1 MSFKL
6 FLRSLMFSGAFT
18 ILVIL
23 FLVNLINKQAE
34 EVKFIQ
40 DRKVQSLL
48 LAYEMRQS
56 SDDLT
61 RLARTFS
68 ATSDTKYEK
77 MYWDIIYIRNGKKA
91 RPENYN
97 RIYWDLV
104 LEYGQKPKPDGQTIS
119 LNQMMKNAGFT
130 KKEFELL
137 DEAQKNSNNLIKL
150 ETIAMNAAK
159 GLFEDSNG
167 KFNIKKNPDNAF
179 AVKLTHSNE
188 YHIEKAKIVK
198 PIDKFMAIL
207 DERTSKEVQDALN
220 ENSIYLYTL
229 IGFTIFAFI
238 FFIVLFFI
246 NRQKIPNMYIFKDSL
261 IDFFRYLNNEIE
273 YSGTIDINTND
284 EIGEMTKVVNEN
296 IIKTKNLIEEDKI
309 VINAVKKAVAIAKTG
324 LMKQK
329 IEVSTQNKGLEELK
343 EVFNDLLEVVSKKV
357 STNLNKI
364 SDALASFQKLDF
376 THRIKESTGE
386 VAIGLN
392 NLAEIINAMLVENK
406 SNGLTLDRS
415 SSMLL
420 DNVDILNKNSN
431 EAAAALE
438 ETSAATEEITS
449 NISQNTQNIVKMSGY
464 ATELTTSAE
473 EGKSFAE
480 ETTVAMNDIDKQVNA
495 INDSISVIDQIAFQT
510 NILSLNAAVEA
521 ATAGE
526 AGKGFAVVAQEVR
539 NLASRSAEAAN
550 EIKALVEQATK
561 KASNGKVIS
570 NKMITGYVELNENIS
585 KTIKLISEVEK
596 SSKEQQIGIEQIN
609 DAISSLDQKTQENAS
624 ISNKTHDVAVET
636 AIIAQLV
643 LRNAE
648 AKKFNGKE
656 KVQAKNVDI
665 NNTKLNAR
673 TT

>member
-34 EVKFIQ
+34 EIKFIQ

-309 VINAVKKAVAIAKTG
+309 VINDTIAVLAE
-324 LMKQK
+324 L
-329 IEVSTQNKGLEELK
+329 SKG
-343 EVFNDLLEVVSKKV
+343 DLSKKV
-357 STNLNKI
+357 KSTTSNLILSELTQFLNTMSSNLEANI
-364 SDALASFQKLDF
+364 GAILRILNEYSNYNYTNRVDTSV
-376 THRIKESTGE
+376 IKEHILKLANGINSLGDSSTQ
-386 VAIGLN
+386 
-392 NLAEIINAMLVENK
+392 MLIENK
-406 SNGLTLDRS
+406 SNGLTLNNS
-415 SSMLL
+415 SDVLL
-420 DNVDILNKNSN
+420 ENVNILNANSH
-431 EAAAALE
+431 ESAAALE
-438 ETSAATEEITS
+438 EIAAELEQITG
-449 NISQNTQNIVKMSGY
+449 NITDNTTNVVMMAEY
-464 ATELTTSAE
+464 ANDLNSSLNKGELLAEQTT
-473 EGKSFAE
+473 
-480 ETTVAMNDIDKQVNA
+480 TAMNEIDEQVSS
-495 INDSISVIDQIAFQT
+495 INDAISVIDQISFQT

-550 EIKALVEQATK
+550 EIKSLVENATTKANGGK
-561 KASNGKVIS
+561 KIAAE
-570 NKMITGYVELNENIS
+570 MIQGYTGLKENIS
-585 KTIKLISEVEK
+585 KTMIIIKDIES
-596 SSKEQQIGIEQIN
+596 SSKEQQSGIEQIN
-609 DAISSLDQKTQENAS
+609 DAVTSLDKQTQENAV
-624 ISNKTHDVAVET
+624 ISSKTKDVANQT
-636 AIIAQLV
+636 NSIAKLIV
-643 LRNAE
+643 TSADEKEFR
-648 AKKFNGKE
+648 GKD
-656 KVQAKNVDI
+656 KVQAKE
-665 NNTKLNAR
+665 
-673 TT
+673 

>member
-77 MYWDIIYIRNGKKA
+77 MYWDIIYIRNGEKA

-130 KKEFELL
+130 KQEFALL
-137 DEAQKNSNNLIKL
+137 DKAQKNSNDLIKL

-167 KFNIKKNPDNAF
+167 KFNIKKDPDNAF

-188 YHIEKAKIVK
+188 YHIEKAKIVR
-198 PIDKFMAIL
+198 PIDEFMAVL
-207 DERTSKEVQDALN
+207 DERTSKEVQDAISK
-220 ENSIYLYTL
+220 NSIYLYTL

-296 IIKTKNLIEEDKI
+296 IIKTKNLIEKDKI
-309 VINAVKKAVAIAKTG
+309 VINDTIAVLG
-324 LMKQK
+324 EL
-329 IEVSTQNKGLEELK
+329 SKG
-343 EVFNDLLEVVSKKV
+343 DLSKKV
-357 STNLNKI
+357 KSTTPNLILSELTQFLNTMSSNLESNI
-364 SDALASFQKLDF
+364 GAILRILNEYSNYNYTNRVDTSG
-376 THRIKESTGE
+376 IKEHILKLANGINSLGDSSTQ
-386 VAIGLN
+386 
-392 NLAEIINAMLVENK
+392 MLIENK
-406 SNGLTLDRS
+406 SNGLTLNNS
-415 SSMLL
+415 S
-420 DNVDILNKNSN
+420 DILLENVNILNSN
-431 EAAAALE
+431 SHESAAALE
-438 ETSAATEEITS
+438 EIAAELEQITGNITDNTTNVVMMAEYANDLNTSL
-449 NISQNTQNIVKMSGY
+449 NKG
-464 ATELTTSAE
+464 ELLAEQTT
-473 EGKSFAE
+473 
-480 ETTVAMNDIDKQVNA
+480 TAMNEIDEQVSS
-495 INDSISVIDQIAFQT
+495 INDAISVIDQISFQT

-550 EIKALVEQATK
+550 EIKSLVENATTKANGGK
-561 KASNGKVIS
+561 KIAAE
-570 NKMITGYVELNENIS
+570 MIQGYTGLKENIS
-585 KTIKLISEVEK
+585 KTMIIIKDIES
-596 SSKEQQIGIEQIN
+596 SSKEQQSGIEQIN
-609 DAISSLDQKTQENAS
+609 DSVTSLDRQTQENAV
-624 ISNKTHDVAVET
+624 ISSKTKDVANQT
-636 AIIAQLV
+636 NSIAKLIV
-643 LRNAE
+643 TSADEKEFR
-648 AKKFNGKE
+648 GKD
-656 KVQAKNVDI
+656 KVQAKE
-665 NNTKLNAR
+665 
-673 TT
+673 

>member
-179 AVKLTHSNE
+179 AVKLTHSNQ

-198 PIDKFMAIL
+198 PIDKFMAVL

-309 VINAVKKAVAIAKTG
+309 VINDTIAVLAE
-324 LMKQK
+324 L
-329 IEVSTQNKGLEELK
+329 SKG
-343 EVFNDLLEVVSKKV
+343 DLSKKV
-357 STNLNKI
+357 KSTTSNLILSELTQFLNTMSSNLEANI
-364 SDALASFQKLDF
+364 GAILRILNEYSNYNYTNRVDTSV
-376 THRIKESTGE
+376 IKEHILKLANGINSLGDSSTQ
-386 VAIGLN
+386 
-392 NLAEIINAMLVENK
+392 MLIENK
-406 SNGLTLDRS
+406 SNGLTLNNS
-415 SSMLL
+415 SDVLL
-420 DNVDILNKNSN
+420 ENVNILNANSH
-431 EAAAALE
+431 ESAAALE
-438 ETSAATEEITS
+438 EIAAELEQITG
-449 NISQNTQNIVKMSGY
+449 NITDNTTNVVMMAEY
-464 ATELTTSAE
+464 ANDLNSSLNKGELLAEQTT
-473 EGKSFAE
+473 
-480 ETTVAMNDIDKQVNA
+480 TAMNEIDEQVSS
-495 INDSISVIDQIAFQT
+495 INDAISVIDQISFQT

-550 EIKALVEQATK
+550 EIKSLVENATTKANGGK
-561 KASNGKVIS
+561 KIAAE
-570 NKMITGYVELNENIS
+570 MIQGYTGLKENIS
-585 KTIKLISEVEK
+585 KTMIIIKDIES
-596 SSKEQQIGIEQIN
+596 SSKEQQSGIEQIN
-609 DAISSLDQKTQENAS
+609 DAVTSLDKQTQENAV
-624 ISNKTHDVAVET
+624 ISSKTKDVANQT
-636 AIIAQLV
+636 NSIAKLIV
-643 LRNAE
+643 TSADEKEFR
-648 AKKFNGKE
+648 GKD
-656 KVQAKNVDI
+656 KVQAKE
-665 NNTKLNAR
+665 
-673 TT
+673 

>member
-34 EVKFIQ
+34 EIKFIQ

-130 KKEFELL
+130 KKEFALL

-261 IDFFRYLNNEIE
+261 IDFFRYLNNEIK

-309 VINAVKKAVAIAKTG
+309 VINDTIAVLAE
-324 LMKQK
+324 L
-329 IEVSTQNKGLEELK
+329 SKG
-343 EVFNDLLEVVSKKV
+343 DLSKKV
-357 STNLNKI
+357 KSTTSNLILSELTQFLNTMSSNLEANI
-364 SDALASFQKLDF
+364 GAILRILNEYSNYNYTNRVDTSV
-376 THRIKESTGE
+376 IKEHILKLANGINSLGDSSTQ
-386 VAIGLN
+386 
-392 NLAEIINAMLVENK
+392 MLIENK
-406 SNGLTLDRS
+406 SNGLTLNNS
-415 SSMLL
+415 SDVLL
-420 DNVDILNKNSN
+420 ENVNILNANSH
-431 EAAAALE
+431 ESAAALE
-438 ETSAATEEITS
+438 EIAAELEQITG
-449 NISQNTQNIVKMSGY
+449 NITDNTTNVVMMAEY
-464 ATELTTSAE
+464 ANDLNSSLNKGELLAEQTT
-473 EGKSFAE
+473 
-480 ETTVAMNDIDKQVNA
+480 TAMNEIDEQVSS
-495 INDSISVIDQIAFQT
+495 INDAISVIDQISFQT

-550 EIKALVEQATK
+550 EIKSLVENATTKANGGK
-561 KASNGKVIS
+561 KIAAE
-570 NKMITGYVELNENIS
+570 MIQGYTGLKENIS
-585 KTIKLISEVEK
+585 KTMIIIKDIES
-596 SSKEQQIGIEQIN
+596 SSKEQQSGIEQIN
-609 DAISSLDQKTQENAS
+609 DAVTSLDKQTQENAV
-624 ISNKTHDVAVET
+624 ISSKTKDVANQT
-636 AIIAQLV
+636 NSIAKLIV
-643 LRNAE
+643 TSADEKEFR
-648 AKKFNGKE
+648 GKD
-656 KVQAKNVDI
+656 KVQAKE
-665 NNTKLNAR
+665 
-673 TT
+673 